1 MNKLEQLKYFVI
13 DVDGTM
19 TDGGVYFDEEGRES
33 KKFCTRDAAA
43 FFVAHYLGIEIIV
56 ITGRESLAAKKRLTE
71 LKVDHLFQAV
81 RDKKQFLRKFM
92 DDHKISQEELGY
104 IGDDLNDFP
113 AMSLA
118 SFVGCP
124 KDSCKEVKSI
134 AHYVSP
140 VCGGDGAVRD
150 IVEYV
155 LSQRGEWAAA
165 IKKVYNTGI

>member
-1 MNKLEQLKYFVI
+1 M
-13 DVDGTM
+13 G
-19 TDGGVYFDEEGRES
+19 
-33 KKFCTRDAAA
+33 
-43 FFVAHYLGIEIIV
+43 
-56 ITGRESLAAKKRLTE
+56 
-71 LKVDHLFQAV
+71 HLFQAV
-81 RDKKQFLRKFM
+81 RDKKQFLEKFM

-104 IGDDLNDFP
+104 IGDDLNDLS
-113 AMSLA
+113 AMGLA

-124 KDSCKEVKSI
+124 KDSCKEVKNI

-155 LSQRGEWAAA
+155 LSQRGEWASA